1 MFILVNIYFISS
13 NSVSVLGLTLITLV
27 NDDNFFFFFEVSFY
41 LNHIFYV
48 YTKEQLY

>member
-13 NSVSVLGLTLITLV
+13 NSVSVLGLTTITLV
-27 NDDNFFFFFEVSFY
+27 NDDNFFYFEVSFY
-41 LNHIFYV
+41 LNHIFYF